1 MGSKK
6 AIPLAVATDAILVIV
21 VEARAMDGRLMRH
34 VSAQVVT
41 MDKIF
46 LLSATMLF
54 LCSFMADGFANG
66 LLIGNAIDALRRNN
80 MPSLDNDDGALIFP
94 SGAILDMNELGALR
108 ISWGI

>member
-6 AIPLAVATDAILVIV
+6 ATLAATDDAIVV

-41 MDKIF
+41 MDKIR

-54 LCSFMADGFANG
+54 LCSLMADGFANG
-66 LLIGNAIDALRRNN
+66 LLGNIDALRRNN
-80 MPSLDNDDGALIFP
+80 NMLSLDNDDGALIFP
-94 SGAILDMNELGALR
+94 SGSAILDINEFGALR